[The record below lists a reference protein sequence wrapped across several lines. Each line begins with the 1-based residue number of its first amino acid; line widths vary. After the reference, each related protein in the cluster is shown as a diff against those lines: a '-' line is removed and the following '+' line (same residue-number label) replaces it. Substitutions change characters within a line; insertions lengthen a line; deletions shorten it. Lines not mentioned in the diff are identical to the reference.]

1 MYQFFDETVSTDTD
15 LFSSFR
21 EFSLLK
27 TNLGRILQIKL
38 LAFVFFSFLNLSNN
52 GNSDR
57 SPFLVRYLGVFRKFK
72 VYSAPS
78 EANASRGWRPQIFSF
93 PTDVQDIAHHEE
105 LIKTKTGKMEK
116 LSMTTCYESCNPY
129 ITLAMK
135 RYWCDNVDTEVGL
148 GLAVDTRAELYT
160 YLAKISC
167 MLSANWTK
175 VRTCLILKRT
185 SSQLAFLET

>member
-78 EANASRGWRPQIFSF
+78 EANASRG
-93 PTDVQDIAHHEE
+93 
-105 LIKTKTGKMEK
+105 
-116 LSMTTCYESCNPY
+116 
-129 ITLAMK
+129 
-135 RYWCDNVDTEVGL
+135 
-148 GLAVDTRAELYT
+148 
-160 YLAKISC
+160 
-167 MLSANWTK
+167 
-175 VRTCLILKRT
+175 
-185 SSQLAFLET
+185 